1 MKFAWRKAIRAT
13 VLAACMAGAFLS
25 APPSFA
31 QEPNPAIASPAVPPA
46 QTVPTPQT
54 IPPTQP
60 AKPVPTIVQPPEP
73 ASKKAEDPNAA
84 LDRAV
89 REAGNDRAAMV
100 RKLQQYL
107 ERFPEAP
114 RKTAVYR
121 ALVESCEQLNDSA
134 CALENAEL
142 LIANHPDDSEMML
155 VAVNLLDKRGD
166 DESLVRA
173 GGYLTR
179 VIDRVEKTD
188 PAEKSARIS
197 EQDWQ
202 TQQSDIRLAL
212 YILRGKIEEKQNKID
227 EAAKDF
233 ATSYKIRPNAL
244 AAQHI
249 AQLSE
254 LQKNFSKAVEYY
266 LDAFV
271 LPENGPGGAA
281 DRHLIR
287 ENLGNVWREIH
298 GSDTGLGDSI
308 LGAYDHTQPALVAPR
323 AHDRNRDAR
332 DALSFTLRQVDG
344 TSMAL
349 APDRGK
355 VVVLSFWATWCGP
368 CRELEPLFADIAAS
382 YAGRSD
388 VVFLAVNT
396 DEDEARVKPFVDEQK
411 WKVPVVFADGLD
423 EFLRV
428 LSLPTVIVLDHT
440 GKISYRINGYQ
451 SEEFSERLSNAIDR
465 SFAPINRRSP

>member
-1 MKFAWRKAIRAT
+1 MNRVSRRTRLLAPLLTFIAAT
-13 VLAACMAGAFLS
+13 FLLAAA
-25 APPSFA
+25 SFA
-31 QEPNPAIASPAVPPA
+31 QESAPPPASAPAASPPA
-46 QTVPTPQT
+46 
-54 IPPTQP
+54 

-89 REAGNDRAAMV
+89 REAGNDRAALV

-179 VIDRVEKTD
+179 VIDRVEKTN
-188 PAEKSARIS
+188 PEEKSPRVS
-197 EQDWQ
+197 EEDWE
-202 TQQSDIRLAL
+202 TQQNDVRLAL
-212 YILRGKIEEKQNKID
+212 YILRGKIEEKQKKTD
-227 EAAKDF
+227 DAAKDF
-233 ATSYKIRPNAL
+233 AASYAIRPNAL
-244 AAQHI
+244 AAQHL

-254 LQKNFSKAVEYY
+254 LQKNFSKAVEFY

-281 DRHLIR
+281 DRRLIR
-287 ENLGNVWREIH
+287 DNLGNVWREIH
-298 GSDTGLGDSI
+298 GSDAGLGDAI
-308 LGAYDHTQPALVAPR
+308 LGAYDHTQPALAAPR

-332 DALSFTLRQVDG
+332 DAFSFTLRQLDG
-344 TSMAL
+344 APLAL
-349 APDRGK
+349 APNRGK

-368 CRELEPLFADIAAS
+368 CRELEPLFADVAAS
-382 YAGRSD
+382 YAGRND
-388 VVFLAVNT
+388 VIFLAVNT

-411 WKVPVVFADGLD
+411 WKVQVAFADGLD
-423 EFLRV
+423 DFLRV

-451 SEEFSERLSNAIDR
+451 SEEFTERLSNAVDR

>member
-1 MKFAWRKAIRAT
+1 MKRHARHVICARLLVIAATALCARCCFAQDQT
-13 VLAACMAGAFLS
+13 
-25 APPSFA
+25 APPNLPSA
-31 QEPNPAIASPAVPPA
+31 ASPPAAKPP
-46 QTVPTPQT
+46 
-54 IPPTQP
+54 QP
-60 AKPVPTIVQPPEP
+60 ANQPPDA
-73 ASKKAEDPNAA
+73 ASKKVEDPDAA

-89 REAGNDRAAMV
+89 REAGNDRAALV

-107 ERFPEAP
+107 DRFPDAP

-134 CALENAEL
+134 CALQYAEL
-142 LIANHPDDSEMML
+142 LIANRPDDSEMML

-166 DESLVRA
+166 DESLRRA
-173 GGYLTR
+173 AGYLTR
-179 VIDRVEKTD
+179 VIDRVEKSN
-188 PAEKSARIS
+188 PADKPARIS

-202 TQQSDIRLAL
+202 TQQNDVRLSL
-212 YILRGKIEEKQNKID
+212 YILRGKIEEKQKKID
-227 EAAKDF
+227 DAAKDF
-233 ATSYKIRPNAL
+233 SVSYAIRPNAL

-249 AQLSE
+249 AQLAE
-254 LQKNFSKAVEYY
+254 LQKDFSKAVQYY

-287 ENLGNVWREIH
+287 QNLGNVWREVH
-298 GSDTGLGDSI
+298 GGDYGLGEAVM
-308 LGAYDHTQPALVAPR
+308 GAYDHIQPPPAAPR
-323 AHDRNRDAR
+323 PHDRNRDAR
-332 DALSFTLRQVDG
+332 DAFGFTLRQLDG
-344 TSMAL
+344 TPLAL
-349 APDRGK
+349 GPDRGK

-368 CRELEPLFADIAAS
+368 CRELEPLFANVAAN

-388 VVFLAVNT
+388 VIFLAVNT
-396 DEDEARVKPFVDEQK
+396 DEDESRVKPYVDEQK
-411 WKVPVVFADGLD
+411 WKLQVVFADGLD

-451 SEEFSERLSNAIDR
+451 SEEFGERLSNAIDH
-465 SFAPINRRSP
+465 SFAPQTRRP

>member
-1 MKFAWRKAIRAT
+1 MKRVSRSFSLGLALLLTCCAAVFLLAWPT
-13 VLAACMAGAFLS
+13 
-25 APPSFA
+25 FA
-31 QEPNPAIASPAVPPA
+31 QEPSPPPA
-46 QTVPTPQT
+46 NSPSVPTPDS
-54 IPPTQP
+54 
-60 AKPVPTIVQPPEP
+60 KPVPAMAPPPEP

-89 REAGNDRAAMV
+89 REAGNDRAALV
-100 RKLQQYL
+100 HKLQQYL
-107 ERFPEAP
+107 ERFPDAP

-166 DESLVRA
+166 DESLTRA

-179 VIDRVEKTD
+179 VIDRVEKTN
-188 PAEKSARIS
+188 PAEKSPRVS
-197 EQDWQ
+197 EQDWE
-202 TQQSDIRLAL
+202 TQQNDVRLAL
-212 YILRGKIEEKQNKID
+212 YILRGKIEEKQKKTD

-233 ATSYKIRPNAL
+233 AASYAIRPNAL
-244 AAQHI
+244 AAQHL
-249 AQLSE
+249 AQISE

-281 DRHLIR
+281 DRRLIR
-287 ENLGNVWREIH
+287 DNLGNVWREIH
-298 GSDTGLGDSI
+298 GTDAGLGDSI
-308 LGAYDHTQPALVAPR
+308 LGAYDHTQPAPAVPQG
-323 AHDRNRDAR
+323 HDRNRDAR
-332 DALSFTLRQVDG
+332 DAFSFTLRQIDG
-344 TSMAL
+344 APMAL
-349 APDRGK
+349 SPDRGK

-396 DEDEARVKPFVDEQK
+396 DEDEARVKPFIDEQK

-428 LSLPTVIVLDHT
+428 LSLPTVIVIDHT

-451 SEEFSERLSNAIDR
+451 SEEFRERLTNAVDR
-465 SFAPINRRSP
+465 SFAPLPRHSP

>member
-1 MKFAWRKAIRAT
+1 MKLARRNAAGLALLFSCIAASL
-13 VLAACMAGAFLS
+13 LAAYS
-25 APPSFA
+25 SFA
-31 QEPNPAIASPAVPPA
+31 QEQATPPANSPAAAAPA
-46 QTVPTPQT
+46 
-54 IPPTQP
+54 

-89 REAGNDRAAMV
+89 REAGNDRAALV

-107 ERFPEAP
+107 ERFPDAP

-166 DESLVRA
+166 DESLKRA

-202 TQQSDIRLAL
+202 TQQNDVRLAL
-212 YILRGKIEEKQNKID
+212 YILRGKIEEKQKKID

-233 ATSYKIRPNAL
+233 TTSYAIRPNAL
-244 AAQHI
+244 AAQHL

-271 LPENGPGGAA
+271 LPESGPGGAA

-287 ENLGNVWREIH
+287 DNLGNVWREIH
-298 GSDTGLGDSI
+298 GSDTGLGDAI
-308 LGAYDHTQPALVAPR
+308 LGAYDHTQPALAVPR
-323 AHDRNRDAR
+323 VRERNRDAR
-332 DALSFTLRQVDG
+332 DALSFTLRQLDG
-344 TSMAL
+344 APFAL
-349 APDRGK
+349 APNRGK

-368 CRELEPLFADIAAS
+368 CRELEPLFADVAAT

-388 VVFLAVNT
+388 VVFLAVDT
-396 DEDEARVKPFVDEQK
+396 DEDEARVKPFVDEQR

-451 SEEFSERLSNAIDR
+451 SEEFSERLSNAVDR
-465 SFAPINRRSP
+465 SFAPISRRSP

>member
-1 MKFAWRKAIRAT
+1 MKRVSSSTIR
-13 VLAACMAGAFLS
+13 LALLLPFIAASFLS
-25 APPSFA
+25 AATSFA
-31 QEPNPAIASPAVPPA
+31 QESAQPPPSAPATSPPA
-46 QTVPTPQT
+46 T
-54 IPPTQP
+54 
-60 AKPVPTIVQPPEP
+60 KPVPTIVQPPEP
-73 ASKKAEDPNAA
+73 ASKKAEDPDAA

-89 REAGNDRAAMV
+89 REAGNDRAALV

-155 VAVNLLDKRGD
+155 VAVNLLEKRGD
-166 DESLVRA
+166 DESLTRA

-179 VIDRVEKTD
+179 VIDRVEKTS
-188 PAEKSARIS
+188 PTEKSARVS
-197 EQDWQ
+197 EQDWE
-202 TQQSDIRLAL
+202 TQQNDVRLAL
-212 YILRGKIEEKQNKID
+212 YILRGKIEEKQKKTD

-233 ATSYKIRPNAL
+233 AASYAIRPNAL
-244 AAQHI
+244 AAQHL

-271 LPENGPGGAA
+271 LPENGPGGAS
-281 DRHLIR
+281 DRRLIR
-287 ENLGNVWREIH
+287 DNLGNVWREIH
-298 GSDTGLGDSI
+298 GSDAGLGDAI
-308 LGAYDHTQPALVAPR
+308 LGAYDHTQPAVATPK

-332 DALSFTLRQVDG
+332 DAFSFTLRQLDG
-344 TSMAL
+344 TPLAL
-349 APDRGK
+349 APNRGK

-368 CRELEPLFADIAAS
+368 CRELEPMFANVAAT
-382 YAGRSD
+382 YAGRND
-388 VVFLAVNT
+388 VMFLAVNT
-396 DEDEARVKPFVDEQK
+396 DEDEARVKPYVDEQK

-423 EFLRV
+423 DFLRV
-428 LSLPTVIVLDHT
+428 LSLPTVIVLDHA
-440 GKISYRINGYQ
+440 GRISYRINGYQ
-451 SEEFSERLSNAIDR
+451 SEEFTERLSNAVDR
-465 SFAPINRRSP
+465 SFAPMNRRSP